1 MRVADLSIRN
11 YRGIREG
18 YLRFKPHVVLVGANN
33 TGKTTVIEALTL
45 LLGRDRLI
53 RDLTEHDFFGSDP
66 QPADRIQ
73 LVATITGFEGDDPSD
88 HPDWFRD
95 GRAVPKW
102 WDDAEGAVHPAR
114 TDANW
119 KLCCQIGVQAYF
131 DRPSLT
137 VEVVRYFHDHDGV
150 MDPFDDDSPIG
161 VPPKLVQQFGF
172 FLVRASRTW
181 DRVLSWG
188 SELFRRTLQAAAA
201 QPADAILAQRNQL
214 RTPERA
220 IEEDP
225 QIAPLI
231 NSVNNEVARC
241 IAMSPRLTLRVT
253 STDSRS
259 VLDAVSPHYAVGDA
273 ASVPAARQG
282 NGLISLQ
289 GLFLLLELGRLRAEA
304 RDGFT
309 MALEE
314 PELHLPPATQ
324 QQLVLRVQALSSQTF
339 ITTHSPTIAAMAD
352 PTSVLMLRNVQGRLS
367 AEPFLAKK
375 LGPDAANWQRRFYQH
390 NRTEVID
397 ALMHATVLVPEG
409 RSDHLL
415 LKTVLRP
422 LMLHQGWGGEHAH
435 AFGLE
440 VGVVPTED
448 AKVVETTRDLSRIH
462 PRVCCLVDGDDE
474 GQRYVRNLAAL
485 AQPPAMV
492 IRWPDGQMIEDAVG
506 WILEADVAS
515 LAGLTNDVPELDGA
529 NIAGVIAH
537 MKIKNKKCDLVL
549 YEAVAEAIC
558 ESAACRAR
566 ASELFHA
573 IAKACAGTAT
583 PRFVQRDQ
591 AWVFQP

>member
-1 MRVADLSIRN
+1 MRVADLSIKN
-11 YRGIREG
+11 YRGVREG
-18 YLRFKPHVVLVGANN
+18 HLRFKSHVVLVGGNN

-66 QPADRIQ
+66 QPADRMH
-73 LVATITGFEGDDPSD
+73 LVATITDFDGDDPNAY
-88 HPDWFRD
+88 PDWFRD

-102 WDDAEGAVHPAR
+102 WDETTGVVNPAQ
-114 TDANW
+114 TDASW
-119 KLCCQIGVQAYF
+119 RLCCQIGVQAYF

-137 VEVVRYFHDHDGV
+137 VEVVRYFHDHDGAI
-150 MDPFDDDSPIG
+150 DPFDDDSPVG
-161 VPPKLVQQFGF
+161 VPPKLIQQFGF

-201 QPADAILAQRNQL
+201 QPAGAILAQRDQL
-214 RTPERA
+214 RAPERA
-220 IEEDP
+220 IEDDA

-231 NSVNNEVARC
+231 NSVNDEVARC
-241 IAMSPRLTLRVT
+241 IAGSPKLTLRVT
-253 STDSRS
+253 NTDSRS
-259 VLDAVSPHYAVGDA
+259 VLEAVSPHYTVGDGM
-273 ASVPAARQG
+273 SVPAARQG

-304 RDGFT
+304 GEGFT

-324 QQLVLRVQALSSQTF
+324 QQLVLRVQALTSQTF

-352 PTSVLMLRNVQGRLS
+352 PTSVLLLRNVEGKLT
-367 AEPFLAKK
+367 AEPFLAQK
-375 LGPDAANWQRRFYQH
+375 LAPAAANWQRKFYQH

-397 ALMHATVLVPEG
+397 ALMHTAVLVPEG

-422 LMLHQGWGGEHAH
+422 LMLRQGWGGEHAH
-435 AFGLE
+435 SFGLE

-448 AKVVETTRDLSRIH
+448 AKVVETASDLLRVH

-474 GQRYVRNLAAL
+474 GHRYVRELAGL
-485 AQPPAMV
+485 AQPPSVV
-492 IRWPDGQMIEDAVG
+492 IRWPDGQMIEDAIG
-506 WILEADVAS
+506 WILDADAVSVTDLRNDIPALVAADVA
-515 LAGLTNDVPELDGA
+515 
-529 NIAGVIAH
+529 GVVAH
-537 MKIKNKKCDLVL
+537 MKTKKCDLVL
-549 YEAVAEAIC
+549 YEAVAEAIS
-558 ESAACRAR
+558 ENEACRVR
-566 ASELFHA
+566 ASELFQTLTN
-573 IAKACAGTAT
+573 ACAGVASD
-583 PRFVQRDQ
+583 RFAVVDQ
-591 AWVFQP
+591 VWVFQP

>member
-1 MRVADLSIRN
+1 MRVADLSIKN
-11 YRGIREG
+11 YRGVREG
-18 YLRFKPHVVLVGANN
+18 HLRFKSHVVLVGGNN

-66 QPADRIQ
+66 QPADRMH
-73 LVATITGFEGDDPSD
+73 LVATITDFDGDDPNA

-102 WDDAEGAVHPAR
+102 WDETTGVVNPAH
-114 TDANW
+114 TDASW
-119 KLCCQIGVQAYF
+119 RLCCQIGVQAYF
-131 DRPSLT
+131 DRPSLI
-137 VEVVRYFHDHDGV
+137 VEVVRYFHDHDEAI
-150 MDPFDDDSPIG
+150 DPFDDDSPVG
-161 VPPKLVQQFGF
+161 VPPKLIQQFGF

-201 QPADAILAQRNQL
+201 QPSGAILAQRDQL
-214 RTPERA
+214 RAPERA
-220 IEEDP
+220 IEDDA

-231 NSVNNEVARC
+231 NSVNDEVARC
-241 IAMSPRLTLRVT
+241 IAGSPKLTLRVT
-253 STDSRS
+253 NTDSRS
-259 VLDAVSPHYAVGDA
+259 VLDAVSPHYTVGA
-273 ASVPAARQG
+273 GMSVPAARQG

-304 RDGFT
+304 GEGFT

-324 QQLVLRVQALSSQTF
+324 QQLVLRVQALTSQTF

-352 PTSVLMLRNVQGRLS
+352 PTSVLLLRNVEGKLT
-367 AEPFLAKK
+367 AEPFLAQK
-375 LGPDAANWQRRFYQH
+375 LAPAAANWQRKFYQH

-397 ALMHATVLVPEG
+397 ALMHAAVLVPEG

-422 LMLHQGWGGEHAH
+422 LMLRQGWGGEHAH
-435 AFGLE
+435 SFGLE

-448 AKVVETTRDLSRIH
+448 AKVVETASDLLRVH

-474 GQRYVRNLAAL
+474 GQRYVRELAGL
-485 AQPPAMV
+485 AQPPSVV
-492 IRWPDGQMIEDAVG
+492 IRWPNGQMIEDAIG
-506 WILEADVAS
+506 WILDADAVSITGLRNDIPALVAADVA
-515 LAGLTNDVPELDGA
+515 
-529 NIAGVIAH
+529 GVVAH
-537 MKIKNKKCDLVL
+537 MKTKKCDLVL
-549 YEAVAEAIC
+549 YEAVAEAIS
-558 ESAACRAR
+558 ENEACCVR
-566 ASELFHA
+566 ASELFQTLTN
-573 IAKACAGTAT
+573 ACAGIASD
-583 PRFVQRDQ
+583 RFAVVDQ
-591 AWVFQP
+591 VWVFQP

>member
-11 YRGIREG
+11 YRGVREG
-18 YLRFKPHVVLVGANN
+18 HLRFKSHVVLVGGNN

-66 QPADRIQ
+66 QPADRMH
-73 LVATITGFEGDDPSD
+73 LVATITDFDGDDPNA

-102 WDDAEGAVHPAR
+102 WDETTGVVNPAQ
-114 TDANW
+114 TDASW
-119 KLCCQIGVQAYF
+119 RLCCQIGVQAYF

-137 VEVVRYFHDHDGV
+137 VEVARYFHDHDGAI
-150 MDPFDDDSPIG
+150 DPFDDDSPVG
-161 VPPKLVQQFGF
+161 VPPKLIQQFGF

-201 QPADAILAQRNQL
+201 QPSGAILAQRDRL
-214 RTPERA
+214 RAPERA
-220 IEEDP
+220 IEDDA

-231 NSVNNEVARC
+231 NSVNDEVARC
-241 IAMSPRLTLRVT
+241 IAGSPKLTLRVT
-253 STDSRS
+253 NTDSRS
-259 VLDAVSPHYAVGDA
+259 VLEAVSPHYTVGDGM
-273 ASVPAARQG
+273 SVPAARQG

-304 RDGFT
+304 GEGFT

-324 QQLVLRVQALSSQTF
+324 QQLVLRVQALTSQTF

-352 PTSVLMLRNVQGRLS
+352 PTSVLLLRNVEGKLT
-367 AEPFLAKK
+367 AEPFLAQK
-375 LGPDAANWQRRFYQH
+375 LAPAAANWQRKFYQH

-397 ALMHATVLVPEG
+397 ALMHTTVLVPEG

-422 LMLHQGWGGEHAH
+422 LMLRQGWGGEHAH
-435 AFGLE
+435 SFGLE

-448 AKVVETTRDLSRIH
+448 AKVVETASDLLRVH

-474 GQRYVRNLAAL
+474 GHRYVRELVGL
-485 AQPPAMV
+485 AQPPSVV
-492 IRWPDGQMIEDAVG
+492 IRWPDGQMIEDAIG
-506 WILEADVAS
+506 WILDADAVSVNDLRNDIPALVDADVA
-515 LAGLTNDVPELDGA
+515 
-529 NIAGVIAH
+529 GVVAH
-537 MKIKNKKCDLVL
+537 MKTKKCDLVL
-549 YEAVAEAIC
+549 YEAVAEAIS
-558 ESAACRAR
+558 ENEACRVR
-566 ASELFHA
+566 ASELFQTLTN
-573 IAKACAGTAT
+573 ACTGVASD
-583 PRFVQRDQ
+583 RFAVVDQ

>member
-1 MRVADLSIRN
+1 MRVADLSIKN
-11 YRGIREG
+11 YRGVREG
-18 YLRFKPHVVLVGANN
+18 HLRFKSHVVLVGGNN

-66 QPADRIQ
+66 QPADRMH
-73 LVATITGFEGDDPSD
+73 LVATITDFDGDDPNA

-102 WDDAEGAVHPAR
+102 WDETTGVVNPAQ
-114 TDANW
+114 TDASW
-119 KLCCQIGVQAYF
+119 RLCCQIGVQAYF

-137 VEVVRYFHDHDGV
+137 VEVVRYFHDHDGAI
-150 MDPFDDDSPIG
+150 DPFDDDSPVG
-161 VPPKLVQQFGF
+161 VPPKLIQQFGF

-201 QPADAILAQRNQL
+201 QPSGAILAQRDRL
-214 RTPERA
+214 RAPERA
-220 IEEDP
+220 IEDDA

-231 NSVNNEVARC
+231 NSVNDEVARC
-241 IAMSPRLTLRVT
+241 IAGSPKLTLRVT
-253 STDSRS
+253 NTDSRS
-259 VLDAVSPHYAVGDA
+259 VLEAVSPHYTVGDGM
-273 ASVPAARQG
+273 SVPAARQG

-304 RDGFT
+304 GEGFT

-324 QQLVLRVQALSSQTF
+324 QQLVLRVQALTSQTF

-352 PTSVLMLRNVQGRLS
+352 PTSVLLLRNVEGKLT
-367 AEPFLAKK
+367 AEPFLAQK
-375 LGPDAANWQRRFYQH
+375 LVPAAANWQRKFYQH

-397 ALMHATVLVPEG
+397 ALMHTTVLVPEG

-422 LMLHQGWGGEHAH
+422 LMLRQGWGGEHAH
-435 AFGLE
+435 SFGLE

-448 AKVVETTRDLSRIH
+448 AKVVETASDLLRVH

-474 GQRYVRNLAAL
+474 GHRYVRELAGL
-485 AQPPAMV
+485 AQPPSVV
-492 IRWPDGQMIEDAVG
+492 IRWPDGQMIEDAIG
-506 WILEADVAS
+506 WILDADAVSVNDLRNDIPALVDADVA
-515 LAGLTNDVPELDGA
+515 
-529 NIAGVIAH
+529 GVVAH
-537 MKIKNKKCDLVL
+537 MKTKKCDLVL
-549 YEAVAEAIC
+549 YEAVAEAIS
-558 ESAACRAR
+558 ENEACRVR
-566 ASELFHA
+566 ASELFQTLTN
-573 IAKACAGTAT
+573 ACAGVASD
-583 PRFVQRDQ
+583 RFAVVDQ

>member
-1 MRVADLSIRN
+1 MRVADLSIKN
-11 YRGIREG
+11 YRGVREG
-18 YLRFKPHVVLVGANN
+18 HLRFKSHVVLVGGNN

-66 QPADRIQ
+66 QPADRMR
-73 LVATITGFEGDDPSD
+73 LVATITDFDGDDPNA

-102 WDDAEGAVHPAR
+102 LDETTGVVNAAH
-114 TDANW
+114 TDASW
-119 KLCCQIGVQAYF
+119 RLCCQIGVQAYF

-137 VEVVRYFHDHDGV
+137 VEIVRYFHDHDEAI
-150 MDPFDDDSPIG
+150 DPFDNDSPVG
-161 VPPKLVQQFGF
+161 VPPKLIQQFGF

-201 QPADAILAQRNQL
+201 QPAGAILAQRDQL
-214 RTPERA
+214 RAPERA
-220 IEEDP
+220 IEDDA

-231 NSVNNEVARC
+231 NSVNDEVARC
-241 IAMSPRLTLRVT
+241 IAGSPKLTLRVT
-253 STDSRS
+253 NTDSRS
-259 VLDAVSPHYAVGDA
+259 VLDAVSPHYTVGA
-273 ASVPAARQG
+273 GMSVPAARQG

-304 RDGFT
+304 GEGFT

-352 PTSVLMLRNVQGRLS
+352 PTSVLLLRNVEGTLT
-367 AEPFLAKK
+367 AEPFLSEK
-375 LGPDAANWQRRFYQH
+375 LGANATSWQRKFYQH

-397 ALMHATVLVPEG
+397 ALMHAAVLIPEG

-422 LMLHQGWGGEHAH
+422 LMLRQGWGGEHAH
-435 AFGLE
+435 SFGLT

-448 AKVVETTRDLSRIH
+448 AKVVEIAGDFLRIH
-462 PRVCCLVDGDDE
+462 PRVCCLVDGDRE
-474 GQRYVRNLAAL
+474 GQRY
-485 AQPPAMV
+485 AQELLNQQQRPHAV
-492 IRWPDGQMIEDAVG
+492 LRWPEGQMIEDAIG
-506 WILEADVAS
+506 WILNADGESVSVLRNDIPALAAADVA
-515 LAGLTNDVPELDGA
+515 
-529 NIAGVIAH
+529 GVVAH
-537 MKIKNKKCDLVL
+537 MKTKKCDLVL
-549 YEAVAEAIC
+549 YEAVAEAIS
-558 ESAACRAR
+558 ENEACRLR
-566 ASELFHA
+566 ASELFKALSH
-573 IAKACAGTAT
+573 ACAGVASD
-583 PRFVQRDQ
+583 RFTRIDQ
-591 AWVFQP
+591 IWVFQP